1 MRNRI
6 EELIA
11 GSASAS
17 ASASTSA
24 STSAAPGRPAARSSL
39 HGPPARTVPP
49 HQPESRSVT
58 VRDELESALNGAVLS
73 RRDRQFLARLIKWD
87 KRNALSV
94 ISLLWRARQA
104 GRAEAALTTRQ
115 LEIVLGALS
124 DAATYR
130 ESGADSMGCWD
141 CGNFPGGRCSEHA
154 GDFDR
159 ARACHELASALV
171 SGRTSLSALPQPSN
185 IAG

>member
-1 MRNRI
+1 MNNRT

-11 GSASAS
+11 GSV
-17 ASASTSA
+17 
-24 STSAAPGRPAARSSL
+24 SAAPGRPAARSSL

-49 HQPESRSVT
+49 HQPESRSAT

-73 RRDRQFLARLIKWD
+73 RRDRQFLARLVKWD

-94 ISLLWRARQA
+94 ISLIWRARQA
-104 GRAEAALTTRQ
+104 GRAEAALTARQ

-141 CGNFPGGRCSEHA
+141 CGNFPGGRCSEHV

-159 ARACHELASALV
+159 ARACTELASTLASTLA
-171 SGRTSLSALPQPSN
+171 SGRISPIELPQQSN
-185 IAG
+185 VAG

>member
-17 ASASTSA
+17 AST

-49 HQPESRSVT
+49 HEPESRSAT
-58 VRDELESALNGAVLS
+58 VRDELESALSGAVLS

-141 CGNFPGGRCSEHA
+141 CGNFPGGRCPEHA

-159 ARACHELASALV
+159 ARACHELASALA
-171 SGRTSLSALPQPSN
+171 SGRISPSALPQPSN

>member
-1 MRNRI
+1 MNNRT
-6 EELIA
+6 EEVIA
-11 GSASAS
+11 GSATAG
-17 ASASTSA
+17 
-24 STSAAPGRPAARSSL
+24 AAPGKPAARSSL
-39 HGPPARTVPP
+39 HGPAARTVPP
-49 HQPESRSVT
+49 HEPESRGAT
-58 VRDELESALNGAVLS
+58 VRDELENALNGAVLS

-115 LEIVLGALS
+115 LEVVLGALG

-141 CGNFPGGRCSEHA
+141 CGNFPGGRCPEHA

-159 ARACHELASALV
+159 ARACHELASALA
-171 SGRTSLSALPQPSN
+171 SGRMSPSALPQPSN

>member
-1 MRNRI
+1 MNNRT
-6 EELIA
+6 EEPIA
-11 GSASAS
+11 GSASAN
-17 ASASTSA
+17 
-24 STSAAPGRPAARSSL
+24 AALGGPAARSSL
-39 HGPPARTVPP
+39 HGPPARTAPP
-49 HQPESRSVT
+49 HVPEPRGAT
-58 VRDELESALNGAVLS
+58 VRDELESTLNGAVLS

-94 ISLLWRARQA
+94 ISLLRRARQA

-115 LEIVLGALS
+115 LEVVLGALS

-141 CGNFPGGRCSEHA
+141 CGNFPGGRCPEHA

-159 ARACHELASALV
+159 ARACHELATALA
-171 SGRTSLSALPQPSN
+171 SGGNSPSPIPQPST

>member
-1 MRNRI
+1 MNNRT
-6 EELIA
+6 EEVIA

-17 ASASTSA
+17 V
-24 STSAAPGRPAARSSL
+24 APGRPAARSSL

-49 HQPESRSVT
+49 QEPETRSAT
-58 VRDELESALNGAVLS
+58 VRDELENALNGAVLS

-104 GRAEAALTTRQ
+104 GRAESALTTRQ
-115 LEIVLGALS
+115 LEVVLGALS

-141 CGNFPGGRCSEHA
+141 CGNFPGGRCPEHA

-159 ARACHELASALV
+159 ARACHELASALA
-171 SGRTSLSALPQPSN
+171 SGRLSSSPIPQPSTV
-185 IAG
+185 AG

>member
-1 MRNRI
+1 
-6 EELIA
+6 
-11 GSASAS
+11 
-17 ASASTSA
+17 
-24 STSAAPGRPAARSSL
+24 
-39 HGPPARTVPP
+39 VPP
-49 HQPESRSVT
+49 HEPESRSAT

-115 LEIVLGALS
+115 LEVVLGALS

-141 CGNFPGGRCSEHA
+141 CGNFPGGRCPEHA

-159 ARACHELASALV
+159 ARACHELASALA
-171 SGRTSLSALPQPSN
+171 SGRISPSALPQPSN

>member
-1 MRNRI
+1 MDNRI
-6 EELIA
+6 EELITGSA
-11 GSASAS
+11 SATSASAS
-17 ASASTSA
+17 A
-24 STSAAPGRPAARSSL
+24 SAAPGRPAARSSL

-49 HQPESRSVT
+49 HEPESRTAT

-115 LEIVLGALS
+115 LEVVLGALS

-154 GDFDR
+154 GDFDQ
-159 ARACHELASALV
+159 ARACRELASALA
-171 SGRTSLSALPQPSN
+171 SGRISPSALPQPSN